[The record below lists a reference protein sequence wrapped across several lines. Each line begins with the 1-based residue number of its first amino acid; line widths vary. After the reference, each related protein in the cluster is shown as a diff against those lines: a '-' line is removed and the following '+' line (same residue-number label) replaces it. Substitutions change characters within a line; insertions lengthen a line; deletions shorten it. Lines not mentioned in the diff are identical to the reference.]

1 MWYTALL
8 IGLTG
13 SLHCAGMCSPLLM
26 AVTNLTRSVFLNR
39 LVYNAGRILTYGIL
53 GSIFSG
59 AGLLLPISPYQSL
72 LSLLFGVSLILMA
85 LLRFNFIGIPFL
97 SKSVNQLTTFLKE
110 RFSFLLKR
118 KSFASVF
125 MMGMLNG
132 FLPCGM
138 TLIALSYCL
147 LLAGPVDGFNF
158 MLLFGVGTLPV
169 MLGLAPVIATVI
181 RKLNLSLQRATAVMM
196 ICAGAI
202 LVARAFIYASVE
214 AGYRN
219 VDIMDVVLCR

>member
-13 SLHCAGMCSPLLM
+13 SMHCAGMCTPLLM
-26 AVTNLTRSVFLNR
+26 AVTNLTSAVITNR
-39 LVYNAGRILTYGIL
+39 LLYNAGRILTYAIL

-59 AGLLLPISPYQSL
+59 AGSFLPITPYQSL
-72 LSLLFGVSLILMA
+72 LSLLFGAALILMA
-85 LLRFNFIGIPFL
+85 FFRFSHFRIPLLHNAINR
-97 SKSVNQLTTFLKE
+97 LTIFLKDK
-110 RFSFLLKR
+110 FSFLLSK
-118 KSFASVF
+118 KTFVAVF

-147 LLAGPVDGFNF
+147 LLAGPIDGFNF

-169 MLGLAPVIATVI
+169 MLGFAPLMFIAI
-181 RKLNLSLQRATAVMM
+181 RKLNFNFQKATTVMM
-196 ICAGAI
+196 ICSGAI
-202 LVARAFIYASVE
+202 LVARVFIHASVE
-214 AGYRN
+214 AGLRN
-219 VDIMDVVLCR
+219 VDMMDIVLCR